1 MQTRLEAAHSGV
13 LASGPVRLSWP
24 GGTADA
30 VEYGRSVL
38 HAFSYSA
45 TNEAQEVHVLRLRN
59 AFDRAGFAHALRYVL
74 NVLTLM
80 REAQELKGGYWFPTP
95 IRLVPLDHTALVVA
109 PVATTELARH
119 LPVSRAGYA
128 RYLSMAGQ
136 SDLPRQSLDEWA
148 GFETSN
154 TAAWTQEVLRQGRAS
169 LGPTIPSENVEF
181 FGLQQFAAASGK
193 GTRTTWVR
201 ESRLAILNDGGIA
214 LCRSRLGENY
224 HRYFLGGIKSGR
236 LARETSAPGDVA
248 RLQYGIAA
256 INGRPLLVEVT
267 NEHPASILHVFSA
280 IPRSERRL
288 LLALANRTDSVRGKA
303 YRVDVEEHSII
314 LTKVLKNLGCDL
326 RYPDAR

>member
-1 MQTRLEAAHSGV
+1 VQTPLEAGHSRG
-13 LASGPVRLSWP
+13 LASGPVRRSWP
-24 GGTADA
+24 GGTADV
-30 VEYGRSVL
+30 VEYGRGVL
-38 HAFSYSA
+38 QAFSYSSA
-45 TNEAQEVHVLRLRN
+45 YEAQEVHVLRLRN

-80 REAQELKGGYWFPTP
+80 REAQELRGGYWFPTP
-95 IRLVPLDHTALVVA
+95 IRLIPLDRTALVVA
-109 PVATTELARH
+109 PVPTTELERH

-136 SDLPRQSLDEWA
+136 IDLPKQSLDEWA

-154 TAAWTQEVLRQGRAS
+154 TAAWTQEVLRRGSAS

-181 FGLQQFAAASGK
+181 FALQQFAAASGR
-193 GTRTTWVR
+193 GMRATWVR
-201 ESRLAILNDGGIA
+201 ESRLAILNDGRIA

-224 HRYFLGGIKSGR
+224 HRYFLGGIEKGR
-236 LARETSAPGDVA
+236 LTQETSAPNDVA

-267 NEHPASILHVFSA
+267 NEHPASILHIFSA
-280 IPRSERRL
+280 IPRPERRL
-288 LLALANRTDSVRGKA
+288 LLALANRMDSVRGKA